1 MFSIIIVFQIK
12 VTLHVINY
20 KNKCFHII
28 SNLIHHFPY
37 YRKLIGKNHM
47 SKHKEE
53 RGKIKYKG

>member
-1 MFSIIIVFQIK
+1 MFNIIIVFQIK

-37 YRKLIGKNHM
+37 YRRLIGKNHM

-53 RGKIKYKG
+53 RGKN